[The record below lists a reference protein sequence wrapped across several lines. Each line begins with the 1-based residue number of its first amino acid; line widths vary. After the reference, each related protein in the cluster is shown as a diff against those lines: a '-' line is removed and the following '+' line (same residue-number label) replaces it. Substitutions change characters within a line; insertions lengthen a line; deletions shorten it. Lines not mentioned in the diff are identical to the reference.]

1 MATGIDARGR
11 TRGVRGLFGRIVRGV
26 VQALWPRQRLIWTR
40 EGVIYA
46 TFGVTLLGTGLFQQI
61 NLILLVAALAAGPV
75 VSSIFVSAAMLRRL
89 KANREAPR
97 YTFAGEPLAIDYTL
111 ENGRRWHAALALVV
125 EDSISPVD
133 RSIPGAASF
142 EPQVFF
148 ARVPGKSVRTIR
160 WEGTSPGRG
169 KYRFGDFSLV
179 TRSPFGLLERRES
192 VGVGGE
198 LTVYPAIGQ
207 LTRRWQVLQ
216 RQATEN
222 RPGQRHDR
230 TAQQEEYHGLRDY
243 RSGDSPRWIHWRTS
257 ARLGELMV
265 KEFEQQHEQDLAILV
280 DPWLPRTKGHVE
292 QREALESAVRFAA
305 TLCLET
311 CRHHGRRLVL
321 AWTGPTPGI
330 RQGPTSVK
338 LAHELLEQL
347 AIMRP
352 AHEGSLSDLFDVLP
366 PAILRDAML
375 VVVSTRPVNLV
386 EEAERSATLFSA
398 TTARGLLGRAV
409 VINSAAGDLDDL
421 IRFRDASARNI
432 LQQKSGSAVNPV
444 EQATTEF
451 ADDSETSRWTHWT
464 SRRGD
469 SSSPPDG
476 RDGVPTPQLRNP
488 ADAPA
493 APEAGEA
500 SP

>member
-1 MATGIDARGR
+1 
-11 TRGVRGLFGRIVRGV
+11 VRGLFGRIARGV

-40 EGVIYA
+40 EGIVYA

-89 KANREAPR
+89 KGSREAPR
-97 YTFAGEPLAIDYTL
+97 YTFANEPFEIDYTL

-125 EDSISPVD
+125 EDSVSPLD
-133 RSIPGAASF
+133 RSIPGAASLD
-142 EPQVFF
+142 PQVFF
-148 ARVPGKSVRTIR
+148 ARVPGKSVRTTR
-160 WEGTSPGRG
+160 WKGTSPGRG

-179 TRSPFGLLERRES
+179 TRSPFGLLERRENI
-192 VGVGGE
+192 GVGGD

-230 TAQQEEYHGLRDY
+230 SAQQEEYHGLRDY

-265 KEFEQQHEQDLAILV
+265 KEFEQQHEQDLAILI
-280 DPWLPRTKGHVE
+280 DPWLPRTKGHPE
-292 QREALESAVRFAA
+292 QREALESAIRFAA

-321 AWTGPTPGI
+321 AWTGPPPGI
-330 RQGPTSVK
+330 RQGPSSVK
-338 LAHELLEQL
+338 LAHDLLEQL

-352 AHEGSLSDLFDVLP
+352 THEGALSDLFDVLP

-375 VVVSTRPVNLV
+375 VVVSTRPVNMI
-386 EEAERSATLFSA
+386 EEAERSATLSA
-398 TTARGLLGRAV
+398 TTARGLMGRAI

-421 IRFRDASARNI
+421 IRFRDASSRNV
-432 LQQKSGSAVNPV
+432 LQQKMSSGATPV
-444 EQATTEF
+444 EPAAEDF
-451 ADDSETSRWTHWT
+451 VDGS
-464 SRRGD
+464 D
-469 SSSPPDG
+469 SSQWTRRTSPRGSSSGALDG
-476 RDGVPTPQLRNP
+476 RDGQPARNP
-488 ADAPA
+488 ADAPPGPKAGDA
-493 APEAGEA
+493 AR
-500 SP
+500 